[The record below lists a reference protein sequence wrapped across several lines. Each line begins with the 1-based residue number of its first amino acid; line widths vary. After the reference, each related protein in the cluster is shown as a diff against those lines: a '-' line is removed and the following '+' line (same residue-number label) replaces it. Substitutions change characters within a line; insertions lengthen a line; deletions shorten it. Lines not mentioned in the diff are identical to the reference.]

1 MEKTI
6 NTGKR
11 FLFSLTKK
19 PYSTNLTELDYLIKN
34 LSHLNQKELT
44 FVQDFYISFYTGSSK
59 YNQI

>member
-6 NTGKR
+6 NTNKR

-19 PYSTNLTELDYLIKN
+19 PYAKNLDELDYLIKT

-44 FVQDFYISFYTGSSK
+44 FVQDFILIFIK
-59 YNQI
+59 N